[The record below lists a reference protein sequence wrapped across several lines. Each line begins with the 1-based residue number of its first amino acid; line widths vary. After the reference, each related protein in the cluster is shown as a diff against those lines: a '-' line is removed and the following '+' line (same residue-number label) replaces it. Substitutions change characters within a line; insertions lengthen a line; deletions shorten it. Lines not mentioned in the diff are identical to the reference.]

1 SLYMIKGVDVKNI
14 KGIKEL
20 TKLCQNHEITTELV
34 ELDNGDLYGILK
46 GSRKIM
52 SNTKK
57 PTINDLVELMNK
69 GFGDMRI
76 DMDKK
81 FKAIDM
87 RFEAIDKR
95 FEALEEKI
103 DKRFDIIEKKID
115 LMLATP
121 TMQKEIDHE
130 ALSKLI

>member
-46 GSRKIM
+46 GKRKIM
-52 SNTKK
+52 SNIKK
-57 PTINDLVELMNK
+57 PTINDLVKLINN
-69 GFGDMRI
+69 GFQNIEKR
-76 DMDKK
+76 
-81 FKAIDM
+81 FEAIDK

-115 LMLATP
+115 LILATP
-121 TMQKEIDHE
+121 TIQREIDHE
-130 ALSKLI
+130 ALSKLN

>member
-1 SLYMIKGVDVKNI
+1 MKNI

-20 TKLCQNHEITTELV
+20 TKLCRNHEITTELV
-34 ELDNGDLYGILK
+34 ELEDGDLYGILK
-46 GSRKIM
+46 GKRKIM

-57 PTINDLVELMNK
+57 PTMNDLVKLMNK
-69 GFGDMRI
+69 GFGDMRK
-76 DMDKK
+76 DM
-81 FKAIDM
+81 
-87 RFEAIDKR
+87 DKR

-121 TMQKEIDHE
+121 TMQREIDHE
-130 ALSKLI
+130 ALSKLN